1 MKMIL
6 FQHKKRHCFK
16 ACLTKLLIEA
26 TNATIAWL
34 NYGTSLDHS
43 INPSFPFTHIPIP
56 GPLLSAIFVRETR
69 LDSTP
74 VEGSLQVRW
83 GCERQITQLELIS
96 VSQYLTNG
104 NAMLHF
110 HRHTIRCTVAR

>member
-6 FQHKKRHCFK
+6 FQHKKRHGFE

-34 NYGTSLDHS
+34 NHGTILDHS

-56 GPLLSAIFVRETR
+56 GPLLSAIFCQGNSIR
-69 LDSTP
+69 LDASGRFTSST
-74 VEGSLQVRW
+74 VGL
-83 GCERQITQLELIS
+83 
-96 VSQYLTNG
+96 
-104 NAMLHF
+104 
-110 HRHTIRCTVAR
+110 